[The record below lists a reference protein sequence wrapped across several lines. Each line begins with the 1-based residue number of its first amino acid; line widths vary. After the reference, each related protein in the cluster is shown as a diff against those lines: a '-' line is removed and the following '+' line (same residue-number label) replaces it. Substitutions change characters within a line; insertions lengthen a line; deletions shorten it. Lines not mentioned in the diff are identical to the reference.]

1 MSHSKHH
8 RRRTGFGMEMLE
20 TRKLAAII
28 GPPNA
33 GIEDL
38 GADVVDTTVNP
49 HADPLIHAQLANAE
63 IEPYAKLLADPQ
75 PHEALDPMAVV
86 LVMNDFPAND
96 PGDFDL

>member
-49 HADPLIHAQLANAE
+49 HADPLIHAQLT
-63 IEPYAKLLADPQ
+63 PTRSSTTRSCSPTHSHTTRWTRWK
-75 PHEALDPMAVV
+75 
-86 LVMNDFPAND
+86 
-96 PGDFDL
+96 